1 MTAVQFAKEMDV
13 DYSTVMRWLKNGVV
27 PDAEQVEPIAGMK
40 VWQIPQ
46 SALKM
51 ARPLA
56 GRKRRTKGDGTVK
69 AAKKARGK
77 TSQKAKSDL

>member
-1 MTAVQFAKEMDV
+1 MGKGRKMTAVQFAKMMEV

-27 PDAEQVEPIAGMK
+27 PGAEQVEPIAGMK

-46 SALKM
+46 AALKM

-56 GRKRRTKGDGTVK
+56 GRRRRPRE
-69 AAKKARGK
+69 AAKKGAR
-77 TSQKAKSDL
+77 AK